1 MTTVMGDYDDKKQVD
16 THMTRQSAAAD
27 LALVGRTQVFVL
39 VLGVKL
45 RFAAIGGS
53 MIEISGA
60 AENGTEPLPPEQSAP
75 HSSRVRDRKRCASSS
90 LAPPSAAGRAD
101 IGLLRS
107 PRSPA
112 SWQRSRLIADT
123 GGCQDPHLFRLP
135 ALSCWA
141 SSKGAGAAA
150 IKLRIVGG
158 GIKSGLLLVRP
169 RLAGRALGDARCPLG
184 DDGGITRGDAGGIGQ
199 PSTLRKLGEGF
210 WRKASSALQRGA

>member
-1 MTTVMGDYDDKKQVD
+1 MTTGMGDYHDKKQVD

-53 MIEISGA
+53 IPEISGA

-75 HSSRVRDRKRCASSS
+75 HSSRVRDRKRCTSSS
-90 LAPPSAAGRAD
+90 LAPPSAAGCAD
-101 IGLLRS
+101 IGSLRS

-123 GGCQDPHLFRLP
+123 GGCQEPHLFRLP
-135 ALSCWA
+135 AALSCWA

-150 IKLRIVGG
+150 ITLRIVGG

-169 RLAGRALGDARCPLG
+169 RPAGRALGDARRPLG

-210 WRKASSALQRGA
+210 WRKASSAL